1 MTPAARLQAAIE
13 LLDRIGAEAPAAEWI
28 LRDYFRRRRYAGS
41 GDRRATGQRVFT
53 VLRQRGQ
60 IDWRLEQV
68 KLPVDNRLRVFLSVL
83 LEDEAAE
90 LPEGQGPH
98 GPVPPTGEEVE
109 ALSAARALDVSEAPL
124 PARAGFPAHLLD
136 DLAAT
141 YGADLERAMLA
152 QIDDVAAVDIRVN
165 RRKSDRD
172 TVLARLQADGIGAAP
187 FGWTDATI
195 RLDGRPD
202 LGRHPLATDGT
213 IEVQDAG
220 SQLVAA
226 LVGARPGEQVAD
238 FCAGAGGK
246 TLAMGAAMQNSGELH
261 AMDVD
266 VRRLERLRTRVTR
279 AGLRNVQSHRVSP
292 DGELPADLVG
302 RMDRVLVD
310 APCSG
315 SGTWRRQ
322 PEQRWRLDAERLA
335 QHQARQVD
343 IAARA
348 ATLLRP
354 GGLLVYVTCSVLRAE
369 NETVITELMHRLP
382 HPVRINCQEA
392 AREAGVSLP
401 DGAVTDAGD
410 LRLSPHC
417 HGVDGFFAAA
427 LRSDIG

>member
-13 LLDRIGAEAPAAEWI
+13 LLDRIGAESPAAEWI

-41 GDRRATGQRVFT
+41 GDRRATGQTVFT

-83 LEDEAAE
+83 LEDEAAN

-195 RLDGRPD
+195 RLDGRPE
-202 LGRHPLATDGT
+202 LGRHPLATDGS

-246 TLAMGAAMQNSGELH
+246 TLAMGAAMQNSGSMRH
-261 AMDVD
+261 NTSK
-266 VRRLERLRTRVTR
+266 RTRKTS
-279 AGLRNVQSHRVSP
+279 N
-292 DGELPADLVG
+292 
-302 RMDRVLVD
+302 
-310 APCSG
+310 
-315 SGTWRRQ
+315 
-322 PEQRWRLDAERLA
+322 
-335 QHQARQVD
+335 
-343 IAARA
+343 I
-348 ATLLRP
+348 
-354 GGLLVYVTCSVLRAE
+354 
-369 NETVITELMHRLP
+369 
-382 HPVRINCQEA
+382 
-392 AREAGVSLP
+392 
-401 DGAVTDAGD
+401 
-410 LRLSPHC
+410 
-417 HGVDGFFAAA
+417 
-427 LRSDIG
+427 